1 MNICFVEAK
10 IIYKNQFDLEILG
23 HPRYNPFDQFG
34 RNIDYYQRSTEINC
48 LIHEISNFFGFI
60 SSDSLYL
67 EKWRWEDLSFNVLC
81 VIEEISFVYTSS
93 TLQHL
98 HIIKSF
104 VQKHTRFHEREIH
117 VLRDSDL
124 FRPDEIFRVDLIFAR
139 KEIGGCRI
147 KIICELSKKTF
158 ISDLDI
164 IMKTFDYEKL
174 ILPQYDLFC
183 SSLSTE
189 HDKFLFWE
197 ALVFVWRKDKW

>member
-1 MNICFVEAK
+1 MS
-10 IIYKNQFDLEILG
+10 L
-23 HPRYNPFDQFG
+23 
-34 RNIDYYQRSTEINC
+34 
-48 LIHEISNFFGFI
+48 FGFI
-60 SSDSLYL
+60 SSDSLYVG
-67 EKWRWEDLSFNVLC
+67 KWRWEDLSFYVP
-81 VIEEISFVYTSS
+81 IEEISFVYTSS

-104 VQKHTRFHEREIH
+104 IQKNTRFQAREIH
-117 VLRDSDL
+117 ISRKDAVDGL
-124 FRPDEIFRVDLIFAR
+124 IVYFRVNLIFPR

-147 KIICELSKKTF
+147 EIICELYQKAF